1 MVWHAC
7 DLEPEEQMRRY
18 LIIVHPAR
26 LLLHRCRPVCVMDLG
41 GGISYDPL
49 SDNTLGRQW

>member
-7 DLEPEEQMRRY
+7 GLEPEEQMRRY